1 MGLRDRTPGPQRRT
15 GRAKYGAADGPPF
28 FCPEVDPSG
37 PSTATELP
45 VNDKKMS
52 TQLIRLRYRTM
63 CSVCGRE
70 LPPGSR
76 AAWNREARKATCADC
91 TGTIAATSAQAG
103 DTSTALDR
111 GEAGASARRRYT
123 ALHERREREAREK
136 LGRSS
141 GIYLALT
148 NEPQST
154 RAWAVGARGEHA
166 LGAFL
171 EDLHDGQETF
181 VLHDRRIPRRRAN
194 VDHLVIAS
202 GGVFVIDAKRY
213 EGKIRRVDRGGFFSL
228 DERLYVGRRD
238 CTKLVAGMAKQ
249 GAAVRDALTTVVV
262 DEAIPI
268 TPVLC
273 FVASDWSLF
282 ARPFQLGGVWVEWP
296 GSLRKRVQRGGPLG
310 PDRVASIARR
320 LSESLRPA

>member
-1 MGLRDRTPGPQRRT
+1 
-15 GRAKYGAADGPPF
+15 
-28 FCPEVDPSG
+28 
-37 PSTATELP
+37 
-45 VNDKKMS
+45 
-52 TQLIRLRYRTM
+52 
-63 CSVCGRE
+63 
-70 LPPGSR
+70 
-76 AAWNREARKATCADC
+76 
-91 TGTIAATSAQAG
+91 
-103 DTSTALDR
+103 LDR

-123 ALHERREREAREK
+123 ALHERREREARNN
-136 LGRSS
+136 LGRFG
-141 GIYLALT
+141 GIYLAIT
-148 NEPQST
+148 TEPQST
-154 RAWAVGARGEHA
+154 RAWAAGARGERT

-171 EDLHDGQETF
+171 EELHDGQETF
-181 VLHDRRIPRRRAN
+181 VLHDRRIPGSRAN

-213 EGKIRRVDRGGFFSL
+213 EGKVRRVDRGGLFSL

-249 GAAVRDALTTVVV
+249 VAAVRDALTTSVV
-262 DEAIPI
+262 DEALPI

-296 GSLRKRVQRGGPLG
+296 GSLRKRIQRGGPLG
-310 PDRVASIARR
+310 SDRVASVARR

>member
-15 GRAKYGAADGPPF
+15 GRAKYGAADGPPILL
-28 FCPEVDPSG
+28 PGSDPSG
-37 PSTATELP
+37 PSTATDLP
-45 VNDKKMS
+45 ANDKTMS
-52 TQLIRLRYRTM
+52 SQLIRLRYRTT
-63 CSVCGRE
+63 CSCCGRE

-76 AAWNREARKATCADC
+76 GVWNREARKATCADC
-91 TGTIAATSAQAG
+91 TGTVAATSAQAG
-103 DTSTALDR
+103 ETSTAWDR
-111 GEAGASARRRYT
+111 GQAGASAARRYT

-136 LGRSS
+136 LGRFS

-154 RAWAVGARGEHA
+154 RAWALGARGEQG
-166 LGAFL
+166 LGGFL
-171 EDLHDGQETF
+171 EELHDGQETF
-181 VLHDRRIPRRRAN
+181 VLHDRRIPGSRAN

-202 GGVFVIDAKRY
+202 GGVFVIDAKCY

-238 CTKLVAGMAKQ
+238 CTKLLAGMAKQ
-249 GAAVRDALTTVVV
+249 VAAVRDALTTTVLG
-262 DEAIPI
+262 EGIPI

-310 PDRVASIARR
+310 PDRVALVARR
-320 LSESLRPA
+320 LSEALRPA